1 MNIYLFNYFRCK
13 QATSIAMKRIFVY
26 TLIAT
31 LFFSC
36 GGNSGSSDYYNP
48 NSDWVRLK
56 LQGKVKAIKEIKFIA
71 VGNFSEIVN
80 GEKVKHIYNKEF
92 LFNLDGYK
100 IEQNDYIPDGTLANR
115 IMYLYQNEKLIEYN
129 EYDSQ
134 GLLFGTGKYE
144 INDDGHP
151 TRLNYKT
158 NDGRYNWSET
168 YKYDDQGNI
177 IEVNHFRT
185 EEAIDSK
192 EVYHFND
199 SGFLESSEL
208 TKDGKL
214 ITTNTYKMD
223 KDGSRTEMKYS
234 ADNSTFTYIYNY
246 DAKGNWIK
254 KIVFENN
261 SPSGVLI
268 REIEYFN

>member
-1 MNIYLFNYFRCK
+1 
-13 QATSIAMKRIFVY
+13 MKRLLILSVSLL
-26 TLIAT
+26 TL
-31 LFFSC
+31 FSC
-36 GGNSGSSDYYNP
+36 GEITSFSESDNP
-48 NSDWVRLK
+48 NSDWRRLK

-80 GEKVKHIYNKEF
+80 GEKTKHIYNKEF
-92 LFNLDGYK
+92 LFNLDGFK

-115 IMYLYQNEKLIEYN
+115 IMYLYQNNKLVEYN

-144 INDDGHP
+144 IGEDDNP

-158 NDGRYNWSET
+158 SDGRYNWSET
-168 YKYDDQGNI
+168 FKYDGNGNI

-185 EEAIDSK
+185 EKAMDSK
-192 EVYHFND
+192 EIYNFND
-199 SGFLESSEL
+199 DGYLSTSEL
-208 TKDGKL
+208 HRDGNLVTKNTF
-214 ITTNTYKMD
+214 ITD
-223 KDGSRTEMKYS
+223 EEGSRTEMIYG
-234 ADNSTFTYIYNY
+234 ADKSNFTYIYNY
-246 DAKGNWIK
+246 DSKGNWVK

>member
-1 MNIYLFNYFRCK
+1 
-13 QATSIAMKRIFVY
+13 MKRL
-26 TLIAT
+26 LIVSISLLT
-31 LFFSC
+31 FISC
-36 GGNSGSSDYYNP
+36 GEMSSFGD
-48 NSDWVRLK
+48 SDNQNNDWKRLK

-71 VGNFSEIVN
+71 VGNFSEITN

-115 IMYLYQNEKLIEYN
+115 IMYLYQNNKLIEYN

-144 INDDGHP
+144 IGDDDRP
-151 TRLNYKT
+151 KRLNYKT
-158 NDGRYNWSET
+158 NDGRYNWFET
-168 YKYDDQGNI
+168 YKYDNNGNV
-177 IEVNHFRT
+177 IEVNHYRT
-185 EEAIDSK
+185 EKAIDSK
-192 EVYHFND
+192 EVYHYNSD
-199 SGFLESSEL
+199 DFLESSEL

-214 ITTNTYKMD
+214 VTTNTYKTD
-223 KDGSRTEMKYS
+223 KDGSRTEMSYGQ
-234 ADNSTFTYIYNY
+234 DNSTFTYIYNY
-246 DAKGNWIK
+246 DSKGNWVK